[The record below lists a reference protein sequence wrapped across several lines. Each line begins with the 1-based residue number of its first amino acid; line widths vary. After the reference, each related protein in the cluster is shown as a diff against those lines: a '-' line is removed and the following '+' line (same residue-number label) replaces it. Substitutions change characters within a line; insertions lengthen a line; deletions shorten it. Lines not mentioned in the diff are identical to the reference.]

1 MGRGTTARRGRA
13 FGEFGR
19 RGIFLSRVS
28 SSSST
33 PRNGEDSSSNSSD
46 TGSPPSLLDVRE
58 LPDRLIQFVSGN
70 GALPGPPHKRR
81 KLAENSSAGGE
92 PELEHIVV
100 KQSVWDIKC
109 AGSQLYQLETPIER
123 NDIRPYVHWN
133 SHLGPEYMEI
143 MDDTRSSVFHARLP
157 PRDQYFEDIYLALLV
172 DQEST
177 KRAKS
182 NGKLWTEFGISL
194 LRKDGFDFIRIMF
207 TVKWNTTISPYHV
220 PQASSKSQAL
230 SKVLNRYF
238 PDGKHDQV
246 LNFLFPF
253 PPMTFNH
260 KA

>member
-13 FGEFGR
+13 PGEFGR
-19 RGIFLSRVS
+19 RGIFLSHAS
-28 SSSST
+28 LSSST
-33 PRNGEDSSSNSSD
+33 PPNGENSLSSSSD
-46 TGSPPSLLDVRE
+46 TGSPPSLVDVRE
-58 LPDRLIQFVSGN
+58 LPSRLIQFVSGN
-70 GALPGPPHKRR
+70 GALPEPPRKRR
-81 KLAENSSAGGE
+81 KLAENSSTEGE

-123 NDIRPYVHWN
+123 KDIRLYVHWN
-133 SHLGPEYMEI
+133 SHLAPEDIQI
-143 MDDTRSSVFHARLP
+143 MDDTKSSVFHARLP
-157 PRDQYFEDIYLALLV
+157 PLDQHFEDIYLALLV

-230 SKVLNRYF
+230 SKVLNKYF
-238 PDGKHDQV
+238 PDGKHDQSSK
-246 LNFLFPF
+246 LSFPLS
-253 PPMTFNH
+253 TYDI
-260 KA
+260 

>member
-1 MGRGTTARRGRA
+1 MEKTRHPALGILALRSLYSTFANCPTVSFSLRQGTK
-13 FGEFGR
+13 
-19 RGIFLSRVS
+19 
-28 SSSST
+28 
-33 PRNGEDSSSNSSD
+33 
-46 TGSPPSLLDVRE
+46 
-58 LPDRLIQFVSGN
+58 Q
-70 GALPGPPHKRR
+70 RR

-109 AGSQLYQLETPIER
+109 AGSQLSQLETPIER
-123 NDIRPYVHWN
+123 RDIRPYVHWN
-133 SHLGPEYMEI
+133 SHLGPEYIEI
-143 MDDTRSSVFHARLP
+143 MDDTRSSVFQARLP
-157 PRDQYFEDIYLALLV
+157 LRDQHFEDICLALLV

-177 KRAKS
+177 KRSKS

-230 SKVLNRYF
+230 SKVLNKYF

-246 LNFLFPF
+246 LNFYSPF

-260 KA
+260 RS